1 MPKFEFNPRT
11 GQMEIKK
18 PTGIE
23 FFKVGGGLKV
33 TDHDLPASFI
43 ILRDTDEIGYANG
56 RAAMSV
62 KIFDIRKSRMIADRV
77 KRIMPNSKYT
87 NYTYFCKGVKT
98 LESLMSEEDT
108 NLLEALL
115 EEYGE
120 TAINESV
127 SNITDSILNE
137 GYGPSV
143 LQPKWSDNKTRG
155 AVDVGPNKKRLRGL
169 GGFVKTLP
177 SMAISFVIC
186 PPLACIQL
194 LGAVRHRMEKK
205 WLGKLFNTKTWLDFI
220 ATPSEKQEE
229 LKQKMKDAFAEK
241 TQYYYTT
248 LANGEILKVPA
259 INTLEAKDMILAIT
273 RKELIPRYK
282 ELDSDKSHILKE
294 VTNNGQVSREPGI
307 SAGQGNRIAD
317 TITYSDR
324 DCKMWAVKFSDGQ
337 CCYMFGPAGQ
347 RDEIKEK
354 AQESKKGVIE
364 YYKKVKLKG
373 KAGDDNKESKTLK
386 HKGLGTETKDGTEF
400 LDEMF
405 VYPTVDDMYE
415 IKNTGMY
422 EMITEDN
429 EKDFSTPTTG
439 KPGEWQ
445 PLDYPIFTIP
455 IGKSTNQLVTQPD
468 KYAAIFKI
476 VASTP
481 KEAGE
486 IVKRILEDNDF
497 KTIINLERN
506 TIAITD
512 EQILNTFNQATNEE
526 TPFRKVTTSIV
537 VCGSEFTFTC
547 LDNGVYNTDNNGNK
561 SMKLLSSYDVA
572 TKNSQDYIY
581 TSAIIGSDLI
591 SNKIKKA
598 FEAAYS
604 SEDVDKNIKRIFME
618 RLARTSSKV
627 NLEKIGEY
635 RYNPT
640 GGLSFHDNTRYN
652 VVVTDWDALA
662 NAVSHDVDVPDCS
675 KERPNG
681 ERLDSGI
688 TITISDAA

>member
-1 MPKFEFNPRT
+1 MPKFKLNPIT

-23 FFKVGGGLKV
+23 FFILVGGLKV
-33 TDHDLPASFI
+33 IDHDLPASFI

-56 RAAMSV
+56 RAALSV
-62 KIFDIRKSRMIADRV
+62 KIFDIRKSHMIADRV
-77 KRIMPNSKYT
+77 KRVMPNSKYT
-87 NYTYFCKGVKT
+87 NYTYFCKGIKT

-108 NLLEALL
+108 KLLEGLL
-115 EEYGE
+115 EQYGE

-127 SNITDSILNE
+127 SNIANNILNE
-137 GYGPSV
+137 GYSV
-143 LQPKWSDNKTRG
+143 SVTDPKWSDNQTRG

-177 SMAISFVIC
+177 SMAISFFIC

-205 WLGKLFNTKTWLDFI
+205 WLGKLFNSKTWLDFI
-220 ATPSEKQEE
+220 ATPSEKQDE
-229 LKQKMKDAFAEK
+229 LKQKMKDAFAKK
-241 TQYYYTT
+241 TQFYYTT

-259 INTLEAKDMILAIT
+259 VNTLEAKDMVLAIT
-273 RKELIPRYK
+273 RKELIPRYQ
-282 ELDSDKSHILKE
+282 ELDSDKSKILKE
-294 VTNNGQVSREPGI
+294 VTINGKKTVKPGI
-307 SAGQGNRIAD
+307 SAGQGSRIAD
-317 TITYSDR
+317 TISYSDR

-337 CCYMFGPAGQ
+337 CCYMFGPEGQ

-354 AQESKKGVIE
+354 AQESKKAVID
-364 YYKKVKLKG
+364 YYKKIKLKG
-373 KAGDDNKESKTLK
+373 KKDDDNEDSKTLK
-386 HKGLGTETKDGTEF
+386 HKGIGTDTNDGTEF

-439 KPGEWQ
+439 QPGAWQ

-455 IGKSTNQLVTQPD
+455 IGQGAGQSSN
-468 KYAAIFKI
+468 KYAATFKV
-476 VASTP
+476 VASTS

-486 IVKRILEDNDF
+486 IVKRILEDNDI
-497 KTIINLERN
+497 KKIIDLERK

-512 EQILNTFNQATNEE
+512 EQILNEFTQATKEE
-526 TPFRKVTTSIV
+526 TPFRKVTISLT

-547 LDNGVYNTDNNGNK
+547 IDNGVYKADNVNN

-572 TKNSQDYIY
+572 TKNNNNYIY
-581 TSAIIGSDLI
+581 TSAIDGSDLI
-591 SNKIKKA
+591 RNKIKKA

-604 SEDVDKNIKRIFME
+604 SEDVDKNIKRVFME

-627 NLEKIGEY
+627 NLEKLRDYE
-635 RYNPT
+635 YNPT
-640 GGLSFHDNTRYN
+640 TGNKSFPDKTRYE

-662 NAVSHDVDVPDCS
+662 NAVSHDVDVQDCS

-681 ERLDSGI
+681 ESLDSGI
-688 TITISDAA
+688 TIRIAAAA

>member
-23 FFKVGGGLKV
+23 FHKVGGGLKV

-43 ILRDTDEIGYANG
+43 ILRDTDEIGYATG
-56 RAAMSV
+56 RAATSV

-108 NLLEALL
+108 NLLESLL
-115 EEYGE
+115 EQYGE

-127 SNITDSILNE
+127 SNIVDNMLNE

-143 LQPKWSDNKTRG
+143 ADPKWSDNQTRG
-155 AVDVGPNKKRLRGL
+155 ATDVGHKKRLRGL

-177 SMAISFVIC
+177 SMAISFLIC

-205 WLGKLFNTKTWLDFI
+205 WLRKLFNSKTWLDFI
-220 ATPSEKQEE
+220 ANPSEKQDE

-259 INTLEAKDMILAIT
+259 VNTLEAKDMVLAIT
-273 RKELIPRYK
+273 RKEIIPRYK

-294 VTNNGQVSREPGI
+294 VSENGKVSHEPGI
-307 SAGQGNRIAD
+307 SAGQGSYIAD

-324 DCKMWAVKFSDGQ
+324 ECKMWAVKFSDGQ
-337 CCYMFGPAGQ
+337 CCYMFGPEGQ
-347 RDEIKEK
+347 RDELKKK

-373 KAGDDNKESKTLK
+373 KKGDDNKDSKTLK
-386 HKGLGTETKDGTEF
+386 HKGIGTDTKDGTED

-422 EMITEDN
+422 KMITEEN

-439 KPGEWQ
+439 QPSPWQ
-445 PLDYPIFTIP
+445 ALDYPIYNIP
-455 IGKSTNQLVTQPD
+455 IGNDQNNQD
-468 KYAAIFKI
+468 HYAATLKL
-476 VASTP
+476 VASSTD
-481 KEAGE
+481 EAGK
-486 IVKRILEDNDF
+486 IAKRILEDENMQDII
-497 KTIINLERN
+497 TAEINTINLNDNE
-506 TIAITD
+506 
-512 EQILNTFNQATNEE
+512 ILQRCFPNGNDSST
-526 TPFRKVTTSIV
+526 TPFQKMTFTIKI
-537 VCGSEFTFTC
+537 CGSEFTITC
-547 LDNGVYNTDNNGNK
+547 LDDGVYKPGSQKPEFTGRFSANTIKFNK
-561 SMKLLSSYDVA
+561 
-572 TKNSQDYIY
+572 DYIY
-581 TSAIIGSDLI
+581 RSSLTQYVASKIAKAIES
-591 SNKIKKA
+591 
-598 FEAAYS
+598 AYS
-604 SEDVDKNIKRIFME
+604 SDDINKDVKSMYTN
-618 RLARTSSKV
+618 RLAKAQSSMNELDRTGTRDSSV
-627 NLEKIGEY
+627 FSI
-635 RYNPT
+635 
-640 GGLSFHDNTRYN
+640 NTERDI
-652 VVVTDWDALA
+652 VIEADW
-662 NAVSHDVDVPDCS
+662 NAVAAASRTETDVPSCT
-675 KERPNG
+675 KERPGG
-681 ERLDSGI
+681 EILAQDL
-688 TITISDAA
+688 TIKIAA

>member
-155 AVDVGPNKKRLRGL
+155 AVDVGPNKKRLKGL

-337 CCYMFGPAGQ
+337 CCYMFGPEGQ

-354 AQESKKGVIE
+354 AQESKKGVID
-364 YYKKVKLKG
+364 YYKKIKLKG
-373 KAGDDNKESKTLK
+373 KDGDDNEDSKTLK
-386 HKGLGTETKDGTEF
+386 HKGIGTDTKDGTEF
-400 LDEMF
+400 IDEMF

-439 KPGEWQ
+439 QPGAWQ

-455 IGKSTNQLVTQPD
+455 IGQSSNQPN
-468 KYAAIFKI
+468 KYAATFKI
-476 VASTP
+476 VASTS

-497 KTIINLERN
+497 KNIIQLEQK

-512 EQILNTFNQATNEE
+512 EQILNEFPQARKEE
-526 TPFRKVTTSIV
+526 TPFRKSTTSIV

-547 LDNGVYNTDNNGNK
+547 LDNGVYKVDNNGNN

-572 TKNSQDYIY
+572 TKNNNNYIY
-581 TSAIIGSDLI
+581 TSGIDGSDLI
-591 SNKIKKA
+591 LNKIKKA

-604 SEDVDKNIKRIFME
+604 SEDVDKNIKKIFME
-618 RLARTSSKV
+618 RLVKTSTKV
-627 NLEKIGEY
+627 KVEKVREY
-635 RYNPT
+635 TYAPAP
-640 GGLSFHDNTRYN
+640 GQPSFHDNTRYEA
-652 VVVTDWDALA
+652 VVADWNAIA

-675 KERPNG
+675 KERPSG
-681 ERLDSGI
+681 EKLDSGI
-688 TITISDAA
+688 TITIAAAA

>member
-56 RAAMSV
+56 KAAMSV

-120 TAINESV
+120 TAINESI

-229 LKQKMKDAFAEK
+229 FKQKMKDAFAEK

-259 INTLEAKDMILAIT
+259 VNTLEAKDMVLAIT
-273 RKELIPRYK
+273 RKELIPRYQ
-282 ELDSDKSHILKE
+282 ELDSDKSKILKE
-294 VTNNGQVSREPGI
+294 VSNNGQISHEPGI
-307 SAGQGNRIAD
+307 SSGQGSYIAD

-337 CCYMFGPAGQ
+337 CCYMFGPEGQ

-354 AQESKKGVIE
+354 AQESKKGVID
-364 YYKKVKLKG
+364 YYKKIKLKG
-373 KAGDDNKESKTLK
+373 KEGDDNEDSKTLK
-386 HKGLGTETKDGTEF
+386 HKGVGTDTKDGTEF

-422 EMITEDN
+422 KMITEEN

-439 KPGEWQ
+439 QPGPWQ
-445 PLDYPIFTIP
+445 PLDYPIYTIP
-455 IGKSTNQLVTQPD
+455 IGINQQYPD
-468 KYAAIFKI
+468 YPAAKLKL
-476 VASTP
+476 VASSAD
-481 KEAGE
+481 EAGK
-486 IVKRILEDNDF
+486 IAKRILEDENMQDIIRLEIQ
-497 KTIINLERN
+497 TINLDDDG
-506 TIAITD
+506 IW
-512 EQILNTFNQATNEE
+512 QYCLNGKDINA
-526 TPFRKVTTSIV
+526 TPFQKMTFSIK
-537 VCGSEFTFTC
+537 VCGSEFNITC
-547 LDNGVYNTDNNGNK
+547 LDDGVYRTNGPRGPEFTGHF
-561 SMKLLSSYDVA
+561 DA
-572 TKNSQDYIY
+572 DTKNKNNYIY
-581 TSAIIGSDLI
+581 RSSLSNYVTSKLAKAI
-591 SNKIKKA
+591 
-598 FEAAYS
+598 ERAYS
-604 SEDVDKNIKRIFME
+604 SDDINKDVKSVYAN
-618 RLARTSSKV
+618 RLAKVQSSMTDHAKTGTRPPKNPNIRERDTVIEADWNTVATASRTETEV
-627 NLEKIGEY
+627 
-635 RYNPT
+635 T
-640 GGLSFHDNTRYN
+640 GCTR
-652 VVVTDWDALA
+652 
-662 NAVSHDVDVPDCS
+662 
-675 KERPNG
+675 ERPGG
-681 ERLDSGI
+681 EIIAQDLAI
-688 TITISDAA
+688 KIAA

>member
-23 FFKVGGGLKV
+23 FYKVGGGLKV

-56 RAAMSV
+56 RAATSV
-62 KIFDIRKSRMIADRV
+62 KIFDIKKSRMIADRV

-108 NLLEALL
+108 NLLESLL
-115 EEYGE
+115 EQYGE

-127 SNITDSILNE
+127 TNIVDNMLNE

-143 LQPKWSDNKTRG
+143 ADPKWSDNQTRG
-155 AVDVGPNKKRLRGL
+155 ATDVGPKKRLRGL

-177 SMAISFVIC
+177 SVAISFLIC

-205 WLGKLFNTKTWLDFI
+205 WLRKLFNSKTWLDFI
-220 ATPSEKQEE
+220 ANPSEKQDE

-259 INTLEAKDMILAIT
+259 VNTLEAKDMVLAIT

-294 VTNNGQVSREPGI
+294 VSNNGQVSREPGI
-307 SAGQGNRIAD
+307 SAGQGSYIAD

-324 DCKMWAVKFSDGQ
+324 ECKMWAVKFSDGQ
-337 CCYMFGPAGQ
+337 CCYMFGPEGQ
-347 RDEIKEK
+347 RDEIKKK
-354 AQESKKGVIE
+354 AQESKKGIID

-373 KAGDDNKESKTLK
+373 KKDDDNKDSKTLK
-386 HKGLGTETKDGTEF
+386 HKGIGTDTNDGTEV

-422 EMITEDN
+422 KMITEEN

-439 KPGEWQ
+439 QPSPWQ
-445 PLDYPIFTIP
+445 PLDYPIYTIP
-455 IGKSTNQLVTQPD
+455 IGNVQNNQD
-468 KYAAIFKI
+468 HYAAKLKL
-476 VASTP
+476 VASNAD
-481 KEAGE
+481 EAGK
-486 IVKRILEDNDF
+486 IAKRILEDDNMQD
-497 KTIINLERN
+497 IITAEIR
-506 TIAITD
+506 
-512 EQILNTFNQATNEE
+512 
-526 TPFRKVTTSIV
+526 
-537 VCGSEFTFTC
+537 
-547 LDNGVYNTDNNGNK
+547 
-561 SMKLLSSYDVA
+561 
-572 TKNSQDYIY
+572 
-581 TSAIIGSDLI
+581 
-591 SNKIKKA
+591 
-598 FEAAYS
+598 
-604 SEDVDKNIKRIFME
+604 
-618 RLARTSSKV
+618 
-627 NLEKIGEY
+627 
-635 RYNPT
+635 
-640 GGLSFHDNTRYN
+640 H
-652 VVVTDWDALA
+652 
-662 NAVSHDVDVPDCS
+662 
-675 KERPNG
+675 
-681 ERLDSGI
+681 
-688 TITISDAA
+688 

>member
-23 FFKVGGGLKV
+23 FFRVGGGLKV

-108 NLLEALL
+108 NLLEGLL
-115 EEYGE
+115 EQYGE

-127 SNITDSILNE
+127 SNIADNILNE

-205 WLGKLFNTKTWLDFI
+205 WLGRLFNSKTWLDFI

-259 INTLEAKDMILAIT
+259 VNTLEAKDMVLAIT
-273 RKELIPRYK
+273 RKELIPRYQ
-282 ELDSDKSHILKE
+282 ELDSDKSKILKE
-294 VTNNGQVSREPGI
+294 VTNNGQKTTAPGI

-337 CCYMFGPAGQ
+337 CCYMFGPEGQ

-354 AQESKKGVIE
+354 AQESKKAVID
-364 YYKKVKLKG
+364 YYKKIKLKG
-373 KAGDDNKESKTLK
+373 KDGDDNEDSKTLK
-386 HKGLGTETKDGTEF
+386 HKGLGTDTKDGTEF

-429 EKDFSTPTTG
+429 EKDFSTPSTG
-439 KPGEWQ
+439 QPGPWQ

-455 IGKSTNQLVTQPD
+455 VGQSANQPN

-486 IVKRILEDNDF
+486 IVKRILEDNDI
-497 KTIINLERN
+497 KNIIQLEQK

-512 EQILNTFNQATNEE
+512 EQILNEFAQARKEE
-526 TPFRKVTTSIV
+526 TPFRKSTTSIV

-547 LDNGVYNTDNNGNK
+547 IDNGVYKVDNNGNN

-572 TKNSQDYIY
+572 TKNNNNYIY
-581 TSAIIGSDLI
+581 TSAIDGSDLI
-591 SNKIKKA
+591 LNKIKKA

-604 SEDVDKNIKRIFME
+604 SEDVDKNVKKIFME
-618 RLARTSSKV
+618 RLVKTSTKV
-627 NLEKIGEY
+627 KVEKIREY
-635 RYNPT
+635 TYTPAA
-640 GGLSFHDNTRYN
+640 GQVSFHDNTRHE
-652 VVVTDWDALA
+652 VVAADWNALA
-662 NAVSHDVDVPDCS
+662 NAVSHDVDVTDCS
-675 KERPNG
+675 KERPSG
-681 ERLDSGI
+681 EKLDSGI
-688 TITISDAA
+688 TITIAAAA

>member
-23 FFKVGGGLKV
+23 FHKVGGGLKV
-33 TDHDLPASFI
+33 TDHDLAASFI
-43 ILRDTDEIGYANG
+43 ILRDTDEIGYATG
-56 RAAMSV
+56 RAATSV

-108 NLLEALL
+108 NLLESLL
-115 EEYGE
+115 EQYGE

-127 SNITDSILNE
+127 SNIVDNMLNE

-143 LQPKWSDNKTRG
+143 ADPKWSDNQTRG
-155 AVDVGPNKKRLRGL
+155 ATDVGPKKRLRGL

-177 SMAISFVIC
+177 SIAISFLIC

-205 WLGKLFNTKTWLDFI
+205 WLRKLFNSKTWLDFI
-220 ATPSEKQEE
+220 ANPSEKQEE

-259 INTLEAKDMILAIT
+259 VNTLEAKDMVLAIT

-294 VTNNGQVSREPGI
+294 VSNNGQVSHEPGI
-307 SAGQGNRIAD
+307 SAGQGSYIAD

-324 DCKMWAVKFSDGQ
+324 ECKMWAVKFSDGQ
-337 CCYMFGPAGQ
+337 CCYMFGPEGQ
-347 RDEIKEK
+347 RDEIKKK
-354 AQESKKGVIE
+354 AQESKKGIID

-373 KAGDDNKESKTLK
+373 KKNDDNEDSKTLK
-386 HKGLGTETKDGTEF
+386 HKGIGTDTKDGTEV

-422 EMITEDN
+422 KMITEEN

-439 KPGEWQ
+439 QPSPWQ
-445 PLDYPIFTIP
+445 PLDYPIYTIP
-455 IGKSTNQLVTQPD
+455 IGNDQNNQGH
-468 KYAAIFKI
+468 YAATLKL
-476 VASTP
+476 VASSTD
-481 KEAGE
+481 EAGK
-486 IVKRILEDNDF
+486 IAKRILEDENMQDII
-497 KTIINLERN
+497 TAEINTINLNDNE
-506 TIAITD
+506 
-512 EQILNTFNQATNEE
+512 ILQGFLSGNDSST
-526 TPFRKVTTSIV
+526 TPFQKMTFTIK
-537 VCGSEFTFTC
+537 VCGSEFTITC
-547 LDNGVYNTDNNGNK
+547 LDDGVYKPGSQKPEFTGRFSANTIKPNK
-561 SMKLLSSYDVA
+561 
-572 TKNSQDYIY
+572 DYIY
-581 TSAIIGSDLI
+581 RSSFSNYVASKLTKAIES
-591 SNKIKKA
+591 
-598 FEAAYS
+598 AYS
-604 SEDVDKNIKRIFME
+604 SDDINKDVKSMYTN
-618 RLARTSSKV
+618 RLAKAQGSMVELDK
-627 NLEKIGEY
+627 
-635 RYNPT
+635 T
-640 GGLSFHDNTRYN
+640 GTRNSN
-652 VVVTDWDALA
+652 VFSINKDRDIVVEADW
-662 NAVSHDVDVPDCS
+662 NAVATASRTETDVPSCT
-675 KERPNG
+675 KERPGG
-681 ERLDSGI
+681 EVLAQNI
-688 TITISDAA
+688 TIKIAA

>member
-23 FFKVGGGLKV
+23 FYKVGGGLKV

-43 ILRDTDEIGYANG
+43 ILRDTDEIGYATG
-56 RAAMSV
+56 RAATSV

-108 NLLEALL
+108 NLLESLL
-115 EEYGE
+115 EQYGE

-127 SNITDSILNE
+127 SNIVDNMLNE

-143 LQPKWSDNKTRG
+143 ADPKWSDNQTRG
-155 AVDVGPNKKRLRGL
+155 ATDVGPKKRLRGL

-177 SMAISFVIC
+177 SIAISFLIC

-205 WLGKLFNTKTWLDFI
+205 WLRKLFNSKTWLDFI
-220 ATPSEKQEE
+220 ANPSEKQEE

-259 INTLEAKDMILAIT
+259 VNTLEAKDMVLAIT

-294 VTNNGQVSREPGI
+294 VSENGKVEDKPGI
-307 SAGQGNRIAD
+307 SAGQGSYIAD
-317 TITYSDR
+317 TIKYSDR
-324 DCKMWAVKFSDGQ
+324 ECKMWAVKFSDGQ
-337 CCYMFGPAGQ
+337 CCYMFGPEGQ
-347 RDEIKEK
+347 RDEIKKK
-354 AQESKKGVIE
+354 AQESKKGIID

-373 KAGDDNKESKTLK
+373 KKNDDNEDSKTLK
-386 HKGLGTETKDGTEF
+386 HKGIGTDTKDGTEV

-422 EMITEDN
+422 KMITEEN

-439 KPGEWQ
+439 QPSPWQ
-445 PLDYPIFTIP
+445 PLDYPIYTIP
-455 IGKSTNQLVTQPD
+455 IGNVQNNQD
-468 KYAAIFKI
+468 HYAAKLKL
-476 VASTP
+476 VASNAD
-481 KEAGE
+481 EAGK
-486 IVKRILEDNDF
+486 IAKRILEDENMQDII
-497 KTIINLERN
+497 TAEINTINLNDNE
-506 TIAITD
+506 
-512 EQILNTFNQATNEE
+512 ILQRCFPNGNDSST
-526 TPFRKVTTSIV
+526 TPFQKMTFTIKI
-537 VCGSEFTFTC
+537 CGSEFTITC
-547 LDNGVYNTDNNGNK
+547 LDDGVYKTGSQKPEFTGRFSANTIKSNK
-561 SMKLLSSYDVA
+561 
-572 TKNSQDYIY
+572 DYIY
-581 TSAIIGSDLI
+581 RSSLTQYVAS
-591 SNKIKKA
+591 KIAKSI
-598 FEAAYS
+598 ESAYS
-604 SEDVDKNIKRIFME
+604 SDDINKDVKSMYTN
-618 RLARTSSKV
+618 RLAKAQSSMNELDRTGTRPSSV
-627 NLEKIGEY
+627 FSI
-635 RYNPT
+635 
-640 GGLSFHDNTRYN
+640 NTERDI
-652 VVVTDWDALA
+652 VIEADW
-662 NAVSHDVDVPDCS
+662 NAVDTASKTETKIKSCT
-675 KERPNG
+675 KERPGG
-681 ERLDSGI
+681 EVLAQNI
-688 TITISDAA
+688 TIKIAA

>member
-23 FFKVGGGLKV
+23 FFRVGGGLKV

-77 KRIMPNSKYT
+77 RRIMPNSKYT

-98 LESLMSEEDT
+98 LESLMSEEDV
-108 NLLEALL
+108 NLLEGLL
-115 EEYGE
+115 EQYGE

-127 SNITDSILNE
+127 SNITDNILNE

-143 LQPKWSDNKTRG
+143 LHPKWSDSQTRG

-177 SMAISFVIC
+177 SMVISFVIC
-186 PPLACIQL
+186 PPLACMQL

-205 WLGKLFNTKTWLDFI
+205 WLGRLFNSKTWLDFI

-241 TQYYYTT
+241 TQFYYTT

-273 RKELIPRYK
+273 RKELIPRYQ
-282 ELDSDKSHILKE
+282 ELDSDKSRILKE
-294 VTNNGQVSREPGI
+294 VTNNGQKTTAPGI

-337 CCYMFGPAGQ
+337 CCYMFGPEGQ

-354 AQESKKGVIE
+354 AQESKKAVID
-364 YYKKVKLKG
+364 YYKKIKLKG
-373 KAGDDNKESKTLK
+373 KDGDDNEDSKTLK
-386 HKGLGTETKDGTEF
+386 HKGLGTDTKDGTEF

-439 KPGEWQ
+439 QPGAWQ

-455 IGKSTNQLVTQPD
+455 VGQSANQPN
-468 KYAAIFKI
+468 KYAATFKI

-486 IVKRILEDNDF
+486 IVKRILEDNDI
-497 KTIINLERN
+497 KNIIQLEQK

-512 EQILNTFNQATNEE
+512 EQILNEFPQARKEE
-526 TPFRKVTTSIV
+526 TPFRKATVSIV

-547 LDNGVYNTDNNGNK
+547 LDNGVYKVDNNGNN

-572 TKNSQDYIY
+572 TKNNNNYIY
-581 TSAIIGSDLI
+581 TSAIAGSDLI
-591 SNKIKKA
+591 LNKIKKA

-604 SEDVDKNIKRIFME
+604 SEDVDKNVKKIFME
-618 RLARTSSKV
+618 RLVKTSTKV
-627 NLEKIGEY
+627 NVEKLGDY
-635 RYNPT
+635 TYTPAAGQPT
-640 GGLSFHDNTRYN
+640 FHDNIRHD
-652 VVVTDWDALA
+652 VVVADWNALA
-662 NAVSHDVDVPDCS
+662 SAVSHDVDVPDCS
-675 KERPNG
+675 KERPSG

-688 TITISDAA
+688 TITIAAAA

>member
-23 FFKVGGGLKV
+23 FFRVGGGLKV

-56 RAAMSV
+56 RAAISV

-108 NLLEALL
+108 TLLEGLL
-115 EEYGE
+115 EQYGKA
-120 TAINESV
+120 AINESV

-155 AVDVGPNKKRLRGL
+155 AVDVGPNKKRLKGL

-229 LKQKMKDAFAEK
+229 LKQKMKDAFAKK
-241 TQYYYTT
+241 TQFYYTT

-259 INTLEAKDMILAIT
+259 VNTLEAKDMVLAIT

-294 VTNNGQVSREPGI
+294 VSNNGQVSREPGI

-337 CCYMFGPAGQ
+337 CCYMFGPEGQ

-354 AQESKKGVIE
+354 AQESKKGVID
-364 YYKKVKLKG
+364 YYKKIKLKG
-373 KAGDDNKESKTLK
+373 KDGDDNEDSKTLK
-386 HKGLGTETKDGTEF
+386 HKGIGTDTKDGTEF

-439 KPGEWQ
+439 QPGAWQ

-455 IGKSTNQLVTQPD
+455 IGQSSNQPN
-468 KYAAIFKI
+468 KYAATFKI
-476 VASTP
+476 VASTS

-497 KTIINLERN
+497 KNIIQLEQK

-512 EQILNTFNQATNEE
+512 EQILNEFPQARKEE
-526 TPFRKVTTSIV
+526 TPFRKSTTSIV

-547 LDNGVYNTDNNGNK
+547 LDNGVYKVDNNGNN

-572 TKNSQDYIY
+572 TKNNNNYIY
-581 TSAIIGSDLI
+581 TSGIDGSDLI
-591 SNKIKKA
+591 LNKIKKA

-604 SEDVDKNIKRIFME
+604 SEDVDKNIKKIFME
-618 RLARTSSKV
+618 RLVKTSTKV
-627 NLEKIGEY
+627 KVEKVREY
-635 RYNPT
+635 TYAPAP
-640 GGLSFHDNTRYN
+640 GQPSFHDNTRYEA
-652 VVVTDWDALA
+652 VVADWNAIA
-662 NAVSHDVDVPDCS
+662 NAVSHDVDIPDCS
-675 KERPNG
+675 KERPSG
-681 ERLDSGI
+681 EKLDSGI
-688 TITISDAA
+688 TITIAAAA

>member
-23 FFKVGGGLKV
+23 FYKVGGGLKV

-56 RAAMSV
+56 RAATSV

-115 EEYGE
+115 EQYGE

-127 SNITDSILNE
+127 SNIVDNMLNE

-143 LQPKWSDNKTRG
+143 ADPKWSDNQTRG
-155 AVDVGPNKKRLRGL
+155 ATDVGPKKRLRGL

-177 SMAISFVIC
+177 SIAISFLIC

-205 WLGKLFNTKTWLDFI
+205 WLRKLFNSKTWLDFI
-220 ATPSEKQEE
+220 ANPSEKQEE

-259 INTLEAKDMILAIT
+259 VNTLEAKDMVLAIT

-294 VTNNGQVSREPGI
+294 VSNNGQVSHEPGI
-307 SAGQGNRIAD
+307 SAGQGSYIAD

-324 DCKMWAVKFSDGQ
+324 ECKMWAVKFSDGQ
-337 CCYMFGPAGQ
+337 CCYMFGPEGQ
-347 RDEIKEK
+347 RDEIKKK
-354 AQESKKGVIE
+354 AQESKKGIID

-373 KAGDDNKESKTLK
+373 KKNDDNEDSKTLK
-386 HKGLGTETKDGTEF
+386 HKGIGTDTKDGTEV

-422 EMITEDN
+422 KMITEEN

-439 KPGEWQ
+439 QPSPWQ
-445 PLDYPIFTIP
+445 PLDYPIYTIP
-455 IGKSTNQLVTQPD
+455 IGDIQNTQGH
-468 KYAAIFKI
+468 YAATLKL
-476 VASTP
+476 VASNAD
-481 KEAGE
+481 EAGK
-486 IVKRILEDNDF
+486 IAKRILEDDNMQDIIREERLTLNLNDDE
-497 KTIINLERN
+497 IVSLVGVDNLS
-506 TIAITD
+506 T
-512 EQILNTFNQATNEE
+512 
-526 TPFRKVTTSIV
+526 TPFQKMTFTIKVCS
-537 VCGSEFTFTC
+537 SEFTITC
-547 LDNGVYNTDNNGNK
+547 LDDGVYKPGSQKPEFTGRFSAN
-561 SMKLLSSYDVA
+561 
-572 TKNSQDYIY
+572 TKNNNYLYRSSFLNYV
-581 TSAIIGSDLI
+581 TSKITKAIES
-591 SNKIKKA
+591 
-598 FEAAYS
+598 AYS
-604 SEDVDKNIKRIFME
+604 SDDINKDVKSMYKNRLAKAQSSVNEVDKISTEDVTVNDTNGNRITVKRD
-618 RLARTSSKV
+618 R
-627 NLEKIGEY
+627 
-635 RYNPT
+635 
-640 GGLSFHDNTRYN
+640 
-652 VVVTDWDALA
+652 VVEANW
-662 NAVSHDVDVPDCS
+662 NAVATASRTETDVPSCT
-675 KERPNG
+675 KERPGG
-681 ERLDSGI
+681 EILAQNI
-688 TITISDAA
+688 TIKIAA

>member
-127 SNITDSILNE
+127 SNITDNILNE

-143 LQPKWSDNKTRG
+143 RDPKWSDNKTRG

-337 CCYMFGPAGQ
+337 CCYMFGPEGQ

-354 AQESKKGVIE
+354 AQESKKGVID
-364 YYKKVKLKG
+364 YYKKIKLKG
-373 KAGDDNKESKTLK
+373 KDGDDNEDSKTLK
-386 HKGLGTETKDGTEF
+386 HKGIGTDTKDGTEF

-439 KPGEWQ
+439 HPGAWQ

-455 IGKSTNQLVTQPD
+455 IGQSSNQPN
-468 KYAAIFKI
+468 KYAATFKI
-476 VASTP
+476 VASTS

-497 KTIINLERN
+497 KNIIQLEQK

-512 EQILNTFNQATNEE
+512 EQILNEFPQARKEE
-526 TPFRKVTTSIV
+526 TPFRKSTTSIV

-547 LDNGVYNTDNNGNK
+547 LDNGVYKVDNNGNN

-572 TKNSQDYIY
+572 TKNNNNYIY
-581 TSAIIGSDLI
+581 TSGIDGSDLI
-591 SNKIKKA
+591 LNKIKKA

-604 SEDVDKNIKRIFME
+604 SEDVDKNIKKIFME
-618 RLARTSSKV
+618 RLVKTSTKV
-627 NLEKIGEY
+627 KVEKVREY
-635 RYNPT
+635 TYAPAP
-640 GGLSFHDNTRYN
+640 GQPSFHDNTRYEA
-652 VVVTDWDALA
+652 VVADWNAIA

-675 KERPNG
+675 KERPSG
-681 ERLDSGI
+681 EKLDSGI
-688 TITISDAA
+688 TITIAAAA

>member
-23 FFKVGGGLKV
+23 FYKVGGGLKV

-56 RAAMSV
+56 RAATSV

-108 NLLEALL
+108 NLLESLL
-115 EEYGE
+115 EQYGE

-127 SNITDSILNE
+127 SNIVDNMLNE

-143 LQPKWSDNKTRG
+143 ADPKWSDNQTRG
-155 AVDVGPNKKRLRGL
+155 ATDVGHKKRLRGL

-177 SMAISFVIC
+177 SMAISFLIC

-205 WLGKLFNTKTWLDFI
+205 WLKKLFNSKTWLDFI
-220 ATPSEKQEE
+220 ANPSEKQEE

-259 INTLEAKDMILAIT
+259 VNTLEAKDMVLAIT
-273 RKELIPRYK
+273 RKELIPRYTD
-282 ELDSDKSHILKE
+282 LDSNKSHILKE
-294 VTNNGQVSREPGI
+294 VSDENGNVTDEPGI
-307 SAGQGNRIAD
+307 STGQGSYIAD
-317 TITYSDR
+317 TIKYSDR
-324 DCKMWAVKFSDGQ
+324 KCKMWAVKFSDGQ
-337 CCYMFGPAGQ
+337 CCYMFGPEGQ
-347 RDEIKEK
+347 RDELKKK

-373 KAGDDNKESKTLK
+373 KTDDDNKDSKTLK
-386 HKGLGTETKDGTEF
+386 HKGIGTDTKDGTEV

-422 EMITEDN
+422 KMITEEN

-439 KPGEWQ
+439 QPSPWQ
-445 PLDYPIFTIP
+445 PLDYPIYTIH
-455 IGKSTNQLVTQPD
+455 IGNDQNNQGH
-468 KYAAIFKI
+468 YAATLKL
-476 VASTP
+476 VASNAD
-481 KEAGE
+481 EAGK
-486 IVKRILEDNDF
+486 IAKRILEDDNMQDIIREEIN
-497 KTIINLERN
+497 TINLNDNE
-506 TIAITD
+506 
-512 EQILNTFNQATNEE
+512 ILQNVLGGIDSST
-526 TPFRKVTTSIV
+526 TPFQKMTFTIK
-537 VCGSEFTFTC
+537 VCGSEFTITC
-547 LDNGVYNTDNNGNK
+547 LDDGVYKPGSQKPEFTGRFSAN
-561 SMKLLSSYDVA
+561 
-572 TKNSQDYIY
+572 TKNSNTYIFRSSLSSHVLSKI
-581 TSAIIGSDLI
+581 TKAIES
-591 SNKIKKA
+591 
-598 FEAAYS
+598 AYS
-604 SEDVDKNIKRIFME
+604 SDDINKDVKSMYANRLAKVQGSMNEVDKTGTHPSNVFNI
-618 RLARTSSKV
+618 
-627 NLEKIGEY
+627 
-635 RYNPT
+635 
-640 GGLSFHDNTRYN
+640 NTVRDD
-652 VVVTDWDALA
+652 VIIADWDA
-662 NAVSHDVDVPDCS
+662 VDTASKTETKVKSCT
-675 KERPNG
+675 KERPGG
-681 ERLDSGI
+681 EVLAHNL
-688 TITISDAA
+688 TIKIAV

>member
-127 SNITDSILNE
+127 SNITDNILNE

-143 LQPKWSDNKTRG
+143 RDPKWSDNKTRG

-259 INTLEAKDMILAIT
+259 VNTLEAKDMILAIT

-337 CCYMFGPAGQ
+337 CCYMFGPEGQ

-354 AQESKKGVIE
+354 AQESKKGVID
-364 YYKKVKLKG
+364 YYKKIKLKG
-373 KAGDDNKESKTLK
+373 KDGDDNEDSKTLK
-386 HKGLGTETKDGTEF
+386 HKGIGTDTKDGTEF
-400 LDEMF
+400 IDEMF

-439 KPGEWQ
+439 QPGAWQ

-455 IGKSTNQLVTQPD
+455 IGQSSNQPN
-468 KYAAIFKI
+468 KYAATFKI
-476 VASTP
+476 VASTS

-497 KTIINLERN
+497 KNIIQLEQK

-512 EQILNTFNQATNEE
+512 EQILNEFPQARKEE
-526 TPFRKVTTSIV
+526 TPFRKSTTSIV

-547 LDNGVYNTDNNGNK
+547 LDNGVYKVDNNGNN

-572 TKNSQDYIY
+572 TKNNNNYIY
-581 TSAIIGSDLI
+581 TSGIDGSDLI
-591 SNKIKKA
+591 LNKIKKA

-604 SEDVDKNIKRIFME
+604 SEDVDKNIKKIFME
-618 RLARTSSKV
+618 RLVKTSTKV
-627 NLEKIGEY
+627 KVEKVREY
-635 RYNPT
+635 TYAPAP
-640 GGLSFHDNTRYN
+640 GQPSFHDNTRYEA
-652 VVVTDWDALA
+652 VVADWNAIA

-675 KERPNG
+675 KERPSG
-681 ERLDSGI
+681 EKLDSGI
-688 TITISDAA
+688 TITIAAAA

>member
-18 PTGIE
+18 PTGVE
-23 FFKVGGGLKV
+23 FHKVGGGLKV

-56 RAAMSV
+56 RAATSV

-98 LESLMSEEDT
+98 LESLMSEEDV
-108 NLLEALL
+108 NLLESLL
-115 EEYGE
+115 EQYGE

-127 SNITDSILNE
+127 SNIVDNMLNE

-143 LQPKWSDNKTRG
+143 ADPKWSDNQTRG
-155 AVDVGPNKKRLRGL
+155 ATDVGPKKRLRGL

-177 SMAISFVIC
+177 SIAISFLIC

-205 WLGKLFNTKTWLDFI
+205 WLRKLFNSKTWLDFI
-220 ATPSEKQEE
+220 ANPSEKQEE

-259 INTLEAKDMILAIT
+259 VNTLEAKDMVLAIT

-294 VTNNGQVSREPGI
+294 VSNNGQVSHEPGI
-307 SAGQGNRIAD
+307 SAGQGSYIAD

-324 DCKMWAVKFSDGQ
+324 ECKMWAVKFSDGQ
-337 CCYMFGPAGQ
+337 CCYMFGPEGQ
-347 RDEIKEK
+347 RDEIKKK
-354 AQESKKGVIE
+354 AQESKKGIID

-373 KAGDDNKESKTLK
+373 KKDDDNEDSKTLK
-386 HKGLGTETKDGTEF
+386 HKGIGTDTKDGTEV

-422 EMITEDN
+422 KMITEEN

-439 KPGEWQ
+439 QPSPWQ
-445 PLDYPIFTIP
+445 PLDYPIYTIP
-455 IGKSTNQLVTQPD
+455 IGNDQNNQGH
-468 KYAAIFKI
+468 YAATLKL
-476 VASTP
+476 VASSTD
-481 KEAGE
+481 EAGK
-486 IVKRILEDNDF
+486 IAKRILEDENMQDII
-497 KTIINLERN
+497 TAEINTINLNDNE
-506 TIAITD
+506 
-512 EQILNTFNQATNEE
+512 ILQGFLSGNDSST
-526 TPFRKVTTSIV
+526 TPFQKMTFTIK
-537 VCGSEFTFTC
+537 VCGSEFTITC
-547 LDNGVYNTDNNGNK
+547 LDDGVYKPGSQKPEFTGRFSANTIKPNK
-561 SMKLLSSYDVA
+561 
-572 TKNSQDYIY
+572 DYIY
-581 TSAIIGSDLI
+581 RSSFSNYVASKLTKAIES
-591 SNKIKKA
+591 
-598 FEAAYS
+598 AYS
-604 SEDVDKNIKRIFME
+604 SDDINKDVKSMYTN
-618 RLARTSSKV
+618 RLAKAQGSMVELDK
-627 NLEKIGEY
+627 
-635 RYNPT
+635 T
-640 GGLSFHDNTRYN
+640 GTRNSN
-652 VVVTDWDALA
+652 VFSINKDRDIVVEADW
-662 NAVSHDVDVPDCS
+662 NAVATASRTETDVPSCT
-675 KERPNG
+675 KERPGG
-681 ERLDSGI
+681 EVLAQNI
-688 TITISDAA
+688 TIKIAA

>member
-23 FFKVGGGLKV
+23 FYKVGGGLKV

-56 RAAMSV
+56 RAATSV
-62 KIFDIRKSRMIADRV
+62 KIFDIRKSRMIAERV

-108 NLLEALL
+108 NLLESLL
-115 EEYGE
+115 EQYGE

-127 SNITDSILNE
+127 SNIVDNMLNE

-143 LQPKWSDNKTRG
+143 ADPKWSDNQTRG
-155 AVDVGPNKKRLRGL
+155 ATDVGPKKRLRGL

-177 SMAISFVIC
+177 SIAISFLIC

-205 WLGKLFNTKTWLDFI
+205 WLRRLFNSKTWLDFI
-220 ATPSEKQEE
+220 ANPSEKQEE

-259 INTLEAKDMILAIT
+259 VNTLEAKDMVLAIT

-294 VTNNGQVSREPGI
+294 VSENGKVEDKPGI
-307 SAGQGNRIAD
+307 SAGQGSYIAD
-317 TITYSDR
+317 TIKYSDR
-324 DCKMWAVKFSDGQ
+324 ECKMWAVKFSDGQ
-337 CCYMFGPAGQ
+337 CCYMFGPEGQ
-347 RDEIKEK
+347 RDEIKKK
-354 AQESKKGVIE
+354 AQESKKGIID

-373 KAGDDNKESKTLK
+373 KKNDDNEDSKTLK
-386 HKGLGTETKDGTEF
+386 HKGIGTDTKDGTEV

-422 EMITEDN
+422 KMITEEN

-439 KPGEWQ
+439 QPSPWQ
-445 PLDYPIFTIP
+445 PLDYPIYNIS
-455 IGKSTNQLVTQPD
+455 IGNDQNKQGH
-468 KYAAIFKI
+468 YAAKLKL
-476 VASTP
+476 VASNAD
-481 KEAGE
+481 EAGK
-486 IVKRILEDNDF
+486 IAKRILEDDNMQDII
-497 KTIINLERN
+497 TAEINTINLN
-506 TIAITD
+506 D
-512 EQILNTFNQATNEE
+512 NEIFSLAGGVNNLST
-526 TPFRKVTTSIV
+526 TPFQKMTFTIK
-537 VCGSEFTFTC
+537 VCGSEFTITC
-547 LDNGVYNTDNNGNK
+547 LDDGIYKPGSQKPEFTGRFSANTKTNNN
-561 SMKLLSSYDVA
+561 
-572 TKNSQDYIY
+572 TYIY
-581 TSAIIGSDLI
+581 RSSLTQYVTSKIAKAIES
-591 SNKIKKA
+591 
-598 FEAAYS
+598 AYS
-604 SEDVDKNIKRIFME
+604 SDDINKDVKSMYTNRLAKVQSSINEIDKISTAPVTVNNGTNGNNITVERDRVVEANWSDVDT
-618 RLARTSSKV
+618 ASKTETKV
-627 NLEKIGEY
+627 KSC
-635 RYNPT
+635 T
-640 GGLSFHDNTRYN
+640 
-652 VVVTDWDALA
+652 
-662 NAVSHDVDVPDCS
+662 
-675 KERPNG
+675 KERPGG
-681 ERLDSGI
+681 EILAQNI
-688 TITISDAA
+688 TIKIAA

>member
-56 RAAMSV
+56 RAAISV

-120 TAINESV
+120 TAINESI
-127 SNITDSILNE
+127 SNITDNILNE

-205 WLGKLFNTKTWLDFI
+205 WLGKLFNSKTWLDFI

-259 INTLEAKDMILAIT
+259 VNTLEAKDMILAIT

-294 VTNNGQVSREPGI
+294 VSNNGQVSREPGI

-337 CCYMFGPAGQ
+337 CCYMFGPEGQ

-354 AQESKKGVIE
+354 AQESKKGVID
-364 YYKKVKLKG
+364 YYKKIKLKG
-373 KAGDDNKESKTLK
+373 KDGDDNEDSKTLK
-386 HKGLGTETKDGTEF
+386 HKGIGTDTKDGTEF

-439 KPGEWQ
+439 QPGAWQ
-445 PLDYPIFTIP
+445 PLDYPIFAIP
-455 IGKSTNQLVTQPD
+455 IGQSSNQPN
-468 KYAAIFKI
+468 KYAATFKI
-476 VASTP
+476 VASTS

-497 KTIINLERN
+497 KNIIQLEQK

-512 EQILNTFNQATNEE
+512 EQILNEFPQARKEE
-526 TPFRKVTTSIV
+526 TPFRKSTTSIV

-547 LDNGVYNTDNNGNK
+547 LDNGVYKVDNNGNN

-572 TKNSQDYIY
+572 TKNNNNYIY
-581 TSAIIGSDLI
+581 TSGIDGSDLI
-591 SNKIKKA
+591 LNKIKKA

-604 SEDVDKNIKRIFME
+604 SEDVDKNIKKIFME
-618 RLARTSSKV
+618 RLVKTSTKV
-627 NLEKIGEY
+627 KVEKVREY
-635 RYNPT
+635 TYAPAP
-640 GGLSFHDNTRYN
+640 GQPSFHDNTRYEA
-652 VVVTDWDALA
+652 VVADWNAIA

-675 KERPNG
+675 KERPSG
-681 ERLDSGI
+681 EKLDSGI
-688 TITISDAA
+688 TITIAAAA

>member
-23 FFKVGGGLKV
+23 FYKVGGGLKV

-56 RAAMSV
+56 RAATSV

-77 KRIMPNSKYT
+77 KKIMPNSKYT

-115 EEYGE
+115 EQYGE

-127 SNITDSILNE
+127 SNIVDNMLNE

-143 LQPKWSDNKTRG
+143 ADPKWSDNQTRG
-155 AVDVGPNKKRLRGL
+155 ATDVGPKKRLRGL

-177 SMAISFVIC
+177 SIAISFLIC

-205 WLGKLFNTKTWLDFI
+205 WLRRLFNSKTWLDFI
-220 ATPSEKQEE
+220 ANPSEKQEE

-259 INTLEAKDMILAIT
+259 VNTLEAKDMVLAIT

-282 ELDSDKSHILKE
+282 DLDSSNSHILKE
-294 VTNNGQVSREPGI
+294 VSNNGQVSHEPGI
-307 SAGQGNRIAD
+307 SAGQGSYIAD

-324 DCKMWAVKFSDGQ
+324 ECKMWAVKFSDGQ
-337 CCYMFGPAGQ
+337 CCYMFGPEGQ
-347 RDEIKEK
+347 RDEIKKK
-354 AQESKKGVIE
+354 AQESKKGIID

-373 KAGDDNKESKTLK
+373 KKGDDNEDSKKLK
-386 HKGLGTETKDGTEF
+386 HKGIGTDTKDGTED

-422 EMITEDN
+422 KMITEEN

-439 KPGEWQ
+439 QPSPWQ
-445 PLDYPIFTIP
+445 PLDYPIYTIP
-455 IGKSTNQLVTQPD
+455 IGNDQNNQGH
-468 KYAAIFKI
+468 YAAKLKL
-476 VASTP
+476 VASSTD
-481 KEAGE
+481 EAGK
-486 IVKRILEDNDF
+486 IAKRILEDENMQDII
-497 KTIINLERN
+497 TAEINTINLNDNE
-506 TIAITD
+506 
-512 EQILNTFNQATNEE
+512 ILQGFLNGNDSST
-526 TPFRKVTTSIV
+526 TPFQKMTFTIK
-537 VCGSEFTFTC
+537 VCGSEFTITC
-547 LDNGVYNTDNNGNK
+547 LDDGVYKPGSQKPEFTGRFSANTI
-561 SMKLLSSYDVA
+561 
-572 TKNSQDYIY
+572 KNSKDYIY
-581 TSAIIGSDLI
+581 RSSFSNYVASKIAKAIE
-591 SNKIKKA
+591 N
-598 FEAAYS
+598 AYS
-604 SEDVDKNIKRIFME
+604 SDDINKDVKSMYTN
-618 RLARTSSKV
+618 RLAKAQGSM
-627 NLEKIGEY
+627 NELDKIGT
-635 RYNPT
+635 RSSNVF
-640 GGLSFHDNTRYN
+640 SINTERDE
-652 VVVTDWDALA
+652 VVIADW
-662 NAVSHDVDVPDCS
+662 NAVDTASKTKTNVPSCT
-675 KERPNG
+675 KERPGG
-681 ERLDSGI
+681 EILAQDL
-688 TITISDAA
+688 TIKIAA

>member
-155 AVDVGPNKKRLRGL
+155 AVDVGPNKKRLKGL

-337 CCYMFGPAGQ
+337 CCYMFGPEGQ

-354 AQESKKGVIE
+354 AQESKKGVID
-364 YYKKVKLKG
+364 YYKKIKLKG
-373 KAGDDNKESKTLK
+373 KDGDDNEDSKTLK
-386 HKGLGTETKDGTEF
+386 HKGIGTDTKDGTEF

-439 KPGEWQ
+439 QPGAWQ

-455 IGKSTNQLVTQPD
+455 IGQSSNQPN
-468 KYAAIFKI
+468 KYAATFKI
-476 VASTP
+476 VASTS

-497 KTIINLERN
+497 KNIIQLEQK

-512 EQILNTFNQATNEE
+512 EQILNEFPQARKEE
-526 TPFRKVTTSIV
+526 TPFRKSTTSIV

-547 LDNGVYNTDNNGNK
+547 LDNGVYKVDNNGNN

-572 TKNSQDYIY
+572 TKNNNNYIY
-581 TSAIIGSDLI
+581 TSGIDGSDLI
-591 SNKIKKA
+591 LNKIKKA

-604 SEDVDKNIKRIFME
+604 SEDVDKNIKKIFME
-618 RLARTSSKV
+618 RLVKTSTKV
-627 NLEKIGEY
+627 KVEKVREY
-635 RYNPT
+635 TYAPAP
-640 GGLSFHDNTRYN
+640 GQPSFHDNTRYEA
-652 VVVTDWDALA
+652 VVADWNAIA

-675 KERPNG
+675 KERPSG
-681 ERLDSGI
+681 EKLDSGI
-688 TITISDAA
+688 TITIAAAA

>member
-23 FFKVGGGLKV
+23 FYKVGGGLKV

-56 RAAMSV
+56 RAATSV

-87 NYTYFCKGVKT
+87 NYTYFCKGIKT

-108 NLLEALL
+108 NLLESLL
-115 EEYGE
+115 EQYGE

-127 SNITDSILNE
+127 SNIVDNILNE

-143 LQPKWSDNKTRG
+143 ADPKWSDNQTRG
-155 AVDVGPNKKRLRGL
+155 ATDVGPKKRLRGL

-177 SMAISFVIC
+177 SIAISFLIC

-205 WLGKLFNTKTWLDFI
+205 WLRRLFNSKTWLDFI
-220 ATPSEKQEE
+220 ANPSEKQEE

-259 INTLEAKDMILAIT
+259 VNTLEAKDMVLAIT

-282 ELDSDKSHILKE
+282 DLDDEKSHILKGVSE
-294 VTNNGQVSREPGI
+294 NGKIEYKPGI
-307 SAGQGNRIAD
+307 SSGQGSYIAD
-317 TITYSDR
+317 TIKYPDR
-324 DCKMWAVKFSDGQ
+324 KCKMWAVKFSDGQ
-337 CCYMFGPAGQ
+337 CCYMFGPEGQ
-347 RDEIKEK
+347 RDELKKK
-354 AQESKKGVIE
+354 AQESKKGVID

-373 KAGDDNKESKTLK
+373 KKDDDNKDSKTLK
-386 HKGLGTETKDGTEF
+386 HKGIGTDTKDGTEV

-422 EMITEDN
+422 KMITEEN

-439 KPGEWQ
+439 QPSPWQ
-445 PLDYPIFTIP
+445 PLDYPIYTIP
-455 IGKSTNQLVTQPD
+455 IGNVQNNQD
-468 KYAAIFKI
+468 HYAAKLKL
-476 VASTP
+476 VASNAD
-481 KEAGE
+481 EAGK
-486 IVKRILEDNDF
+486 IAKRILEDDNMQNII
-497 KTIINLERN
+497 TTEINTINLNDNE
-506 TIAITD
+506 
-512 EQILNTFNQATNEE
+512 ILQHVINGNDSST
-526 TPFRKVTTSIV
+526 TPFQKMTFTIK
-537 VCGSEFTFTC
+537 VCGSEFTITC
-547 LDNGVYNTDNNGNK
+547 LDDGVYKPGSQKPEFTGRFSPNTRNNNYY
-561 SMKLLSSYDVA
+561 LYRSSFLNYVTSKI
-572 TKNSQDYIY
+572 TK
-581 TSAIIGSDLI
+581 AIES
-591 SNKIKKA
+591 
-598 FEAAYS
+598 AYS
-604 SEDVDKNIKRIFME
+604 SDDINKDVKSMYKNRLAKAQSSVNEVDKISTDPVTVNDTNGNSTTVE
-618 RLARTSSKV
+618 RDR
-627 NLEKIGEY
+627 
-635 RYNPT
+635 
-640 GGLSFHDNTRYN
+640 
-652 VVVTDWDALA
+652 VVEANW
-662 NAVSHDVDVPDCS
+662 NAVATASKTETKIKSCT
-675 KERPNG
+675 KERPGG
-681 ERLDSGI
+681 EILAQNI
-688 TITISDAA
+688 TIKIAA

>member
-23 FFKVGGGLKV
+23 FYKVGGGLKV

-56 RAAMSV
+56 RAATSV

-108 NLLEALL
+108 NLLESLL
-115 EEYGE
+115 EQYGE

-127 SNITDSILNE
+127 SNIVDNMLNE

-143 LQPKWSDNKTRG
+143 ADPKWSDNQTRG
-155 AVDVGPNKKRLRGL
+155 ATDVGPKKRLRGL

-177 SMAISFVIC
+177 SIAISFLIC

-205 WLGKLFNTKTWLDFI
+205 WLRRLFNSKTWLDFI
-220 ATPSEKQEE
+220 ANPSEKQEE

-259 INTLEAKDMILAIT
+259 VNTLEAKDMVLAIT

-294 VTNNGQVSREPGI
+294 VSNNGQVSHEPGI
-307 SAGQGNRIAD
+307 SAGQGSYIAD
-317 TITYSDR
+317 TIKYSDR
-324 DCKMWAVKFSDGQ
+324 ECKMWAVKFSDGQ
-337 CCYMFGPAGQ
+337 CCYMFGPEGQ
-347 RDEIKEK
+347 RDEIKKK
-354 AQESKKGVIE
+354 AQESKKGIID

-373 KAGDDNKESKTLK
+373 KKNDDNEDSKTLK
-386 HKGLGTETKDGTEF
+386 HKGIGADTKDGTEV

-422 EMITEDN
+422 KMITEEN

-439 KPGEWQ
+439 QPSPWQ
-445 PLDYPIFTIP
+445 PLDYPIYTIP
-455 IGKSTNQLVTQPD
+455 IGNDQNGQGH
-468 KYAAIFKI
+468 YAATLKL
-476 VASTP
+476 VASNAD
-481 KEAGE
+481 EAGK
-486 IVKRILEDNDF
+486 IAKRILEDDNMQDII
-497 KTIINLERN
+497 TTEINTINLNDNE
-506 TIAITD
+506 
-512 EQILNTFNQATNEE
+512 ILQHVINGNDSST
-526 TPFRKVTTSIV
+526 TPFQKMTFTIK
-537 VCGSEFTFTC
+537 VCGSEFTITC
-547 LDNGVYNTDNNGNK
+547 LDDGVYKPGSQKPEFTGRFSPNTRNNNYY
-561 SMKLLSSYDVA
+561 LYRSSFLNYVTSKI
-572 TKNSQDYIY
+572 TK
-581 TSAIIGSDLI
+581 AIES
-591 SNKIKKA
+591 
-598 FEAAYS
+598 AYS
-604 SEDVDKNIKRIFME
+604 SDDINKDVKSMYKNRLAKAQSSVNEVDKISTDPVTVNDTNGNSTTVE
-618 RLARTSSKV
+618 RDRVVEADWNAIDTASKTETKV
-627 NLEKIGEY
+627 KSC
-635 RYNPT
+635 T
-640 GGLSFHDNTRYN
+640 
-652 VVVTDWDALA
+652 
-662 NAVSHDVDVPDCS
+662 
-675 KERPNG
+675 KERPGG
-681 ERLDSGI
+681 EILAQDI
-688 TITISDAA
+688 TIKIAA

>member
-23 FFKVGGGLKV
+23 FYKVGGGLKV

-56 RAAMSV
+56 RAATSV
-62 KIFDIRKSRMIADRV
+62 KIFDIRKSRMIAERV

-108 NLLEALL
+108 NLLESLL
-115 EEYGE
+115 EQYGE

-127 SNITDSILNE
+127 SNIVDNMLNE

-143 LQPKWSDNKTRG
+143 ADPKWSDNQTRG
-155 AVDVGPNKKRLRGL
+155 ATDVGPKKRLRGL

-177 SMAISFVIC
+177 SMAISFLIC

-205 WLGKLFNTKTWLDFI
+205 WLRKLFNSKTWLDFI
-220 ATPSEKQEE
+220 ANPSEKQEE

-259 INTLEAKDMILAIT
+259 VNTLEAKDMVLAIT

-294 VTNNGQVSREPGI
+294 VSNNGQVSHEPGI
-307 SAGQGNRIAD
+307 SAGQGSYIAD

-324 DCKMWAVKFSDGQ
+324 ECKMWAVKFSDGQ
-337 CCYMFGPAGQ
+337 CCYMFGPEGQ
-347 RDEIKEK
+347 RDEIKKK
-354 AQESKKGVIE
+354 AQESKKGIID

-373 KAGDDNKESKTLK
+373 KKNDDNEDSKTLK
-386 HKGLGTETKDGTEF
+386 HKGIGTDTKDGTEV

-422 EMITEDN
+422 KMITEEN

-439 KPGEWQ
+439 QPSPWQ
-445 PLDYPIFTIP
+445 PLDYPIYTIP
-455 IGKSTNQLVTQPD
+455 IGNDQNNQGH
-468 KYAAIFKI
+468 YAATLKL
-476 VASTP
+476 VASSTD
-481 KEAGE
+481 EAGK
-486 IVKRILEDNDF
+486 IAKRILEDENMQDII
-497 KTIINLERN
+497 TAEINTINLNDNE
-506 TIAITD
+506 
-512 EQILNTFNQATNEE
+512 ILQGFLSGNDSST
-526 TPFRKVTTSIV
+526 TPFQKMTFTIK
-537 VCGSEFTFTC
+537 VCGSEFTITC
-547 LDNGVYNTDNNGNK
+547 LDDGVYKPDSQKPEFTGRFSANTIKPNK
-561 SMKLLSSYDVA
+561 
-572 TKNSQDYIY
+572 DYIY
-581 TSAIIGSDLI
+581 RSSFSNYVASKLTKAIES
-591 SNKIKKA
+591 
-598 FEAAYS
+598 AYS
-604 SEDVDKNIKRIFME
+604 SDDINKDVKSMYTN
-618 RLARTSSKV
+618 RLAKAQGSMVELDK
-627 NLEKIGEY
+627 
-635 RYNPT
+635 T
-640 GGLSFHDNTRYN
+640 GTRDSN
-652 VVVTDWDALA
+652 VFSINKDRDIVVEADW
-662 NAVSHDVDVPDCS
+662 NAVATASRTETDVPSCT
-675 KERPNG
+675 KERPGG
-681 ERLDSGI
+681 EVLAQNI
-688 TITISDAA
+688 TIKIAA

>member
-23 FFKVGGGLKV
+23 FYKVGGGLKV
-33 TDHDLPASFI
+33 TDHDLAASFI

-56 RAAMSV
+56 RAATSV

-115 EEYGE
+115 EQYGE

-127 SNITDSILNE
+127 SNIVDNMLNE

-143 LQPKWSDNKTRG
+143 ADPKWSDNQTRG
-155 AVDVGPNKKRLRGL
+155 ATDVGPKKRLRGL

-177 SMAISFVIC
+177 SVAISFLIC

-205 WLGKLFNTKTWLDFI
+205 WLRKLFNSKTWLDFI
-220 ATPSEKQEE
+220 ANPSEKQEE

-259 INTLEAKDMILAIT
+259 VNTLEAKDMVLAIT

-282 ELDSDKSHILKE
+282 DLDSDKSHILKVVSE
-294 VTNNGQVSREPGI
+294 NGKVEDKPGI
-307 SAGQGNRIAD
+307 SAGQGSYIAD
-317 TITYSDR
+317 TIKYPDR
-324 DCKMWAVKFSDGQ
+324 KCKMWAVKFSDGQ
-337 CCYMFGPAGQ
+337 CCYMFGPEGQ
-347 RDEIKEK
+347 RDELKKK
-354 AQESKKGVIE
+354 AQESKKGIID

-373 KAGDDNKESKTLK
+373 KKNDDNKDSKTLK
-386 HKGLGTETKDGTEF
+386 HKGIGTDTKDGTEV

-422 EMITEDN
+422 KMITEEN

-439 KPGEWQ
+439 QPSPWQ
-445 PLDYPIFTIP
+445 PLDYPIYTIP
-455 IGKSTNQLVTQPD
+455 IGNDQNNQGH
-468 KYAAIFKI
+468 YAATLKL
-476 VASTP
+476 VASSTD
-481 KEAGE
+481 EAGK
-486 IVKRILEDNDF
+486 IAKRILEDENMQDII
-497 KTIINLERN
+497 TAEINTINLNDNE
-506 TIAITD
+506 
-512 EQILNTFNQATNEE
+512 ILQRCFPNGNDSST
-526 TPFRKVTTSIV
+526 TPFQKMTFTIKI
-537 VCGSEFTFTC
+537 CGSEFTITC
-547 LDNGVYNTDNNGNK
+547 LDDGVYKPGSQKPEFTGRFSANTIKSNK
-561 SMKLLSSYDVA
+561 DYIYRSSLTQYVASKIAKAIERAYSSDDINKDVKSVYVNRLAKAQSSITDHEKTDTRTSNVFHTNTERNEVIIANWNDVA
-572 TKNSQDYIY
+572 TAS
-581 TSAIIGSDLI
+581 
-591 SNKIKKA
+591 
-598 FEAAYS
+598 
-604 SEDVDKNIKRIFME
+604 
-618 RLARTSSKV
+618 RT
-627 NLEKIGEY
+627 
-635 RYNPT
+635 
-640 GGLSFHDNTRYN
+640 DM
-652 VVVTDWDALA
+652 
-662 NAVSHDVDVPDCS
+662 DVPSCTR
-675 KERPNG
+675 ERPSG
-681 ERLDSGI
+681 EIIAQNL
-688 TITISDAA
+688 TIKIAA

>member
-115 EEYGE
+115 EQYGE

-127 SNITDSILNE
+127 SNITDNILNE

-155 AVDVGPNKKRLRGL
+155 AVDVGPNKKRLKGL

-337 CCYMFGPAGQ
+337 CCYMFGPEGQ

-354 AQESKKGVIE
+354 AQESKKGVID
-364 YYKKVKLKG
+364 YYKKIKLKS
-373 KAGDDNKESKTLK
+373 KDGDDNEDSKTLK
-386 HKGLGTETKDGTEF
+386 HKGIGTDTKDGTEF
-400 LDEMF
+400 IDEMF

-439 KPGEWQ
+439 QPGAWQ

-455 IGKSTNQLVTQPD
+455 IGQSSNQPN
-468 KYAAIFKI
+468 KYAATFKI
-476 VASTP
+476 VASTS

-497 KTIINLERN
+497 KNIIQLEQK

-512 EQILNTFNQATNEE
+512 EQILNEFPQARKEE
-526 TPFRKVTTSIV
+526 TPFRKSTTSIV

-547 LDNGVYNTDNNGNK
+547 LDNGVYKVDNNGNN

-572 TKNSQDYIY
+572 TKNNNNYIY
-581 TSAIIGSDLI
+581 TSGIDGSDLI
-591 SNKIKKA
+591 LNKIKKA

-604 SEDVDKNIKRIFME
+604 SEDVDKNIKKIFME
-618 RLARTSSKV
+618 RLVKTSTKV
-627 NLEKIGEY
+627 KVEKVREY
-635 RYNPT
+635 TYAPAP
-640 GGLSFHDNTRYN
+640 GQPSFHDNTRYEA
-652 VVVTDWDALA
+652 VVADWNAIA

-675 KERPNG
+675 KERPSG
-681 ERLDSGI
+681 EKLDSGI
-688 TITISDAA
+688 TITIAAAA

>member
-56 RAAMSV
+56 KAAMSV

-127 SNITDSILNE
+127 SNITDNILNE

-241 TQYYYTT
+241 TQFYYTT

-259 INTLEAKDMILAIT
+259 VNTLEAKDMVLAIT
-273 RKELIPRYK
+273 RKELIRRYK

-294 VTNNGQVSREPGI
+294 VSENGKVEDKPGI
-307 SAGQGNRIAD
+307 SAGQGSYIAD
-317 TITYSDR
+317 TIKYPDR
-324 DCKMWAVKFSDGQ
+324 KCKMWAVKFSDGQ
-337 CCYMFGPAGQ
+337 CCYMFGPEEQ
-347 RDEIKEK
+347 RDEIKKK
-354 AQESKKGVIE
+354 AQESKKGIID

-373 KAGDDNKESKTLK
+373 KKNDDNEDSKTLK
-386 HKGLGTETKDGTEF
+386 HKGIGTDTKDGTEV

-422 EMITEDN
+422 KMITEEN

-439 KPGEWQ
+439 QPSPWQ
-445 PLDYPIFTIP
+445 PLDYPIYTIP
-455 IGKSTNQLVTQPD
+455 IGNDQTGRYP
-468 KYAAIFKI
+468 AATLKL
-476 VASTP
+476 VASSTD
-481 KEAGE
+481 EAGK
-486 IVKRILEDNDF
+486 IAKRILEDDNMQDIITAET
-497 KTIINLERN
+497 KTINLS
-506 TIAITD
+506 D
-512 EQILNTFNQATNEE
+512 NEIVSLAGGVNNLST
-526 TPFRKVTTSIV
+526 TPFQKMTFTIK
-537 VCGSEFTFTC
+537 VCGSEFTITC
-547 LDNGVYNTDNNGNK
+547 LDDGVYKPGSQKPEFTGSFSPNTKKVNTYVYR
-561 SMKLLSSYDVA
+561 SSFSNYVA
-572 TKNSQDYIY
+572 SKIAK
-581 TSAIIGSDLI
+581 AIES
-591 SNKIKKA
+591 
-598 FEAAYS
+598 AYS
-604 SEDVDKNIKRIFME
+604 SDDINKYVKSMYVNRLAKAQISINEVDKISTESVTVNVTNGNNITVE
-618 RLARTSSKV
+618 RDR
-627 NLEKIGEY
+627 
-635 RYNPT
+635 
-640 GGLSFHDNTRYN
+640 
-652 VVVTDWDALA
+652 VVEADW
-662 NAVSHDVDVPDCS
+662 NAVDTASRTETDVPSCT
-675 KERPNG
+675 KERPGG
-681 ERLDSGI
+681 EILAQDL
-688 TITISDAA
+688 TIKIAA

>member
-23 FFKVGGGLKV
+23 FFRVGGGLKV

-87 NYTYFCKGVKT
+87 NYTHFCKGVKT

-108 NLLEALL
+108 NLLEGLL
-115 EEYGE
+115 EQYGE

-127 SNITDSILNE
+127 SNITDNILNE

-143 LQPKWSDNKTRG
+143 LNPKWSDNQTRG

-205 WLGKLFNTKTWLDFI
+205 WLGRLFNSKTWLDFI

-241 TQYYYTT
+241 TQFYYTT

-259 INTLEAKDMILAIT
+259 INTLEAKDMVLAIT
-273 RKELIPRYK
+273 RKELIPRYQ
-282 ELDSDKSHILKE
+282 ELDSDKSKILKE
-294 VTNNGQVSREPGI
+294 VTNNGQKTTAPGI

-337 CCYMFGPAGQ
+337 CCYMFGPEGQ

-354 AQESKKGVIE
+354 AQESKKAVID
-364 YYKKVKLKG
+364 YYKKIKLKG
-373 KAGDDNKESKTLK
+373 KDGDDNEDSKTLK
-386 HKGLGTETKDGTEF
+386 HKGLGTDTKDGTEF

-429 EKDFSTPTTG
+429 EKDFSTPSTG
-439 KPGEWQ
+439 QPGPWQ

-455 IGKSTNQLVTQPD
+455 VGHSANQPN

-486 IVKRILEDNDF
+486 IVKRILEDNDI
-497 KTIINLERN
+497 KNIIQLEQK

-512 EQILNTFNQATNEE
+512 EQILNEFAQARKEE
-526 TPFRKVTTSIV
+526 TPFRKSTTSIV

-547 LDNGVYNTDNNGNK
+547 IDNGVYKVDNNGNN

-572 TKNSQDYIY
+572 TKNNNNYIY
-581 TSAIIGSDLI
+581 TSAIDGSDLI
-591 SNKIKKA
+591 LNKIKKA

-604 SEDVDKNIKRIFME
+604 SEDVDKNVKKIFME
-618 RLARTSSKV
+618 RLVKTSTKV
-627 NLEKIGEY
+627 KVEKLGEY
-635 RYNPT
+635 TYTPAT
-640 GGLSFHDNTRYN
+640 GQVSFHDNTRHD
-652 VVVTDWDALA
+652 VVVADWNALA
-662 NAVSHDVDVPDCS
+662 NAVSHDVDVPDCY
-675 KERPNG
+675 KERPSG
-681 ERLDSGI
+681 EKLDSGI
-688 TITISDAA
+688 TITIAAAA

>member
-18 PTGIE
+18 PTGVE
-23 FFKVGGGLKV
+23 FHKVGGGLKV

-56 RAAMSV
+56 RAATSV

-108 NLLEALL
+108 NLLESLL
-115 EEYGE
+115 EQYGE

-127 SNITDSILNE
+127 SNIVDNMLNE

-143 LQPKWSDNKTRG
+143 ADPKWSDNQTRG
-155 AVDVGPNKKRLRGL
+155 ATDVGPKRRLRGL

-177 SMAISFVIC
+177 SIAISFLIC

-205 WLGKLFNTKTWLDFI
+205 WLRKLFNSKTWLDFI
-220 ATPSEKQEE
+220 ANPREKQEE

-259 INTLEAKDMILAIT
+259 VNTLEAKDMVLAIT

-282 ELDSDKSHILKE
+282 DLDSDKSHILKE
-294 VTNNGQVSREPGI
+294 VSENGKVEDKPGI
-307 SAGQGNRIAD
+307 SAGQGSYIAD
-317 TITYSDR
+317 TIKYSDR
-324 DCKMWAVKFSDGQ
+324 ECKMWAVKFSDGQ
-337 CCYMFGPAGQ
+337 CCYMFGPEGQ
-347 RDEIKEK
+347 RDELKKK
-354 AQESKKGVIE
+354 AQESKKGIID

-373 KAGDDNKESKTLK
+373 KKGDDNKDSKTLK
-386 HKGLGTETKDGTEF
+386 HKGIGTDTKDGTEV

-422 EMITEDN
+422 KMITEEN

-439 KPGEWQ
+439 QPSPWQ
-445 PLDYPIFTIP
+445 PLDYPIYTIP
-455 IGKSTNQLVTQPD
+455 IGNVQNNQGH
-468 KYAAIFKI
+468 YAATLKL
-476 VASTP
+476 VASSTD
-481 KEAGE
+481 EAGK
-486 IVKRILEDNDF
+486 IAKRILEDENMQDII
-497 KTIINLERN
+497 TAEINTINLNDNE
-506 TIAITD
+506 
-512 EQILNTFNQATNEE
+512 ILQRCFPNGNDSST
-526 TPFRKVTTSIV
+526 TPFQKMTFTIKI
-537 VCGSEFTFTC
+537 CGSEFTITC
-547 LDNGVYNTDNNGNK
+547 LDDGVYKPGSQKPEFTGRFSANTKTNNNI
-561 SMKLLSSYDVA
+561 
-572 TKNSQDYIY
+572 YIY
-581 TSAIIGSDLI
+581 RSSLTQYVTSKIAKAIES
-591 SNKIKKA
+591 
-598 FEAAYS
+598 AYS
-604 SEDVDKNIKRIFME
+604 SDDINKDVKSMYTNRLAKVQVSINEVDKISTENVTVNNGTNGNNVTVE
-618 RLARTSSKV
+618 RDRVVEA
-627 NLEKIGEY
+627 NW
-635 RYNPT
+635 
-640 GGLSFHDNTRYN
+640 N
-652 VVVTDWDALA
+652 VVDTASKTETKVKSCT
-662 NAVSHDVDVPDCS
+662 
-675 KERPNG
+675 KERPGG
-681 ERLDSGI
+681 EILAQNI
-688 TITISDAA
+688 TIKIAA

>member
-1 MPKFEFNPRT
+1 MPKFKLNPIT

-23 FFKVGGGLKV
+23 FFILVGGLKV
-33 TDHDLPASFI
+33 IDHDLPASFI

-56 RAAMSV
+56 RAALSV

-77 KRIMPNSKYT
+77 KRVMPDSKYT
-87 NYTYFCKGVKT
+87 NYTYFCKGIKT

-108 NLLEALL
+108 KLLEGLL
-115 EEYGE
+115 EQYGE

-127 SNITDSILNE
+127 SNISNNILNE
-137 GYGPSV
+137 GYGVSV
-143 LQPKWSDNKTRG
+143 TDPKWSDNQTRG

-177 SMAISFVIC
+177 SMAISFFIC

-205 WLGKLFNTKTWLDFI
+205 WLGKLFNSKTWLDFI
-220 ATPSEKQEE
+220 ATPSEKQDE
-229 LKQKMKDAFAEK
+229 LKQKMNDAFAKK
-241 TQYYYTT
+241 TQFYYTT

-259 INTLEAKDMILAIT
+259 VNTLEAKDMVLAIT
-273 RKELIPRYK
+273 RKELIPRYQ
-282 ELDSDKSHILKE
+282 ELDSDKSKILKE
-294 VTNNGQVSREPGI
+294 VTIDGKKTVKPGI
-307 SAGQGNRIAD
+307 SAGQGSRIAD
-317 TITYSDR
+317 TIFYSDR

-337 CCYMFGPAGQ
+337 CCYMFGPEGQ

-354 AQESKKGVIE
+354 AQESKKAVID
-364 YYKKVKLKG
+364 YYKKIKLKG
-373 KAGDDNKESKTLK
+373 KKDDDNEDSKTLK
-386 HKGLGTETKDGTEF
+386 HKGIGTDTKDGTEF

-439 KPGEWQ
+439 QPGAWQ

-455 IGKSTNQLVTQPD
+455 IGQGAGQSSN
-468 KYAAIFKI
+468 KYAATFKI
-476 VASTP
+476 VASTS

-486 IVKRILEDNDF
+486 IVKRILEDNDI
-497 KTIINLERN
+497 KKIIDLERK

-512 EQILNTFNQATNEE
+512 EQILNEFTQATKEE
-526 TPFRKVTTSIV
+526 TPFRKVTISLT

-547 LDNGVYNTDNNGNK
+547 IDNGVYKSDNVNN

-572 TKNSQDYIY
+572 TKNNNNYIY
-581 TSAIIGSDLI
+581 TSAIDGSDLI
-591 SNKIKKA
+591 RNKIKKA

-604 SEDVDKNIKRIFME
+604 SEDVDKNIKRVFME

-627 NLEKIGEY
+627 NLEKLRDYE
-635 RYNPT
+635 YNPT
-640 GGLSFHDNTRYN
+640 TGNKSFPDKTRYE
-652 VVVTDWDALA
+652 VVVTDWDDLA

-681 ERLDSGI
+681 ESLDSGI
-688 TITISDAA
+688 TIRIAAAA

>member
-23 FFKVGGGLKV
+23 FYKVGGGLKV

-56 RAAMSV
+56 RAATSV
-62 KIFDIRKSRMIADRV
+62 KIFDIRKSRMIAERV

-98 LESLMSEEDT
+98 LESLMSEEDV
-108 NLLEALL
+108 NLLESLL
-115 EEYGE
+115 EQYGE

-127 SNITDSILNE
+127 SNIVDNMLNE

-143 LQPKWSDNKTRG
+143 ADPKWSDNQTRG
-155 AVDVGPNKKRLRGL
+155 ATDVGPKKRLRGL

-177 SMAISFVIC
+177 SMAISFLIC

-205 WLGKLFNTKTWLDFI
+205 WLRKLFNSKTWLDFI
-220 ATPSEKQEE
+220 ANPSEKQEE

-259 INTLEAKDMILAIT
+259 VNTLEAKDMVLAIT

-294 VTNNGQVSREPGI
+294 VSNNGQVSHEPGI
-307 SAGQGNRIAD
+307 SAGQGSYIAD
-317 TITYSDR
+317 TIKYSDR
-324 DCKMWAVKFSDGQ
+324 ECKMWAVKFSDGQ
-337 CCYMFGPAGQ
+337 CCYMFGPEGQ
-347 RDEIKEK
+347 RDELKKK
-354 AQESKKGVIE
+354 AQESKKGIID

-373 KAGDDNKESKTLK
+373 KKGDDNKDSKTLK
-386 HKGLGTETKDGTEF
+386 HKGIGTDTNDGTEV

-422 EMITEDN
+422 KMITEEN

-439 KPGEWQ
+439 QPSPWQ
-445 PLDYPIFTIP
+445 PLDYPIYTIP
-455 IGKSTNQLVTQPD
+455 IGNGQNNQGH
-468 KYAAIFKI
+468 YAATLKL
-476 VASTP
+476 VASNAD
-481 KEAGE
+481 EAGK
-486 IVKRILEDNDF
+486 IAKRILEDDNMQDIITAET
-497 KTIINLERN
+497 KTINLN
-506 TIAITD
+506 D
-512 EQILNTFNQATNEE
+512 NEIVNLAGGVNNLSD
-526 TPFRKVTTSIV
+526 TPFQKMTFTIK
-537 VCGSEFTFTC
+537 VCGSEFTITC
-547 LDNGVYNTDNNGNK
+547 LDDGVYKPGSQK
-561 SMKLLSSYDVA
+561 SEFTGRFSPN
-572 TKNSQDYIY
+572 TKNNDTYIFRSSL
-581 TSAIIGSDLI
+581 TSYVVSKITKAIES
-591 SNKIKKA
+591 
-598 FEAAYS
+598 AYS
-604 SEDVDKNIKRIFME
+604 SDDINKDVKSMYVN
-618 RLARTSSKV
+618 RLAKV
-627 NLEKIGEY
+627 QGSMNEIDKISTE
-635 RYNPT
+635 
-640 GGLSFHDNTRYN
+640 N
-652 VVVTDWDALA
+652 VTVNDTNGNSITVERDRVIIADW
-662 NAVSHDVDVPDCS
+662 NAVATASRTETDVPSCT
-675 KERPNG
+675 KERPGG
-681 ERLDSGI
+681 EILAQDL
-688 TITISDAA
+688 TIKIAA

>member
-56 RAAMSV
+56 RAAISV

-155 AVDVGPNKKRLRGL
+155 AVDVGPNKKRLKGL

-337 CCYMFGPAGQ
+337 CCYMFGPEGQ

-373 KAGDDNKESKTLK
+373 KTGDDNEDSKTLK
-386 HKGLGTETKDGTEF
+386 HKGIGTDTKDGTEF
-400 LDEMF
+400 IDEMF

-439 KPGEWQ
+439 QPGAWQ

-455 IGKSTNQLVTQPD
+455 IGQGSGQSSN

-476 VASTP
+476 VASTS

-497 KTIINLERN
+497 KTIINLERR
-506 TIAITD
+506 TIAISD
-512 EQILNTFNQATNEE
+512 EDILNTFDQQPTKEE
-526 TPFRKVTTSIV
+526 TPFRKATISLT

-547 LDNGVYNTDNNGNK
+547 IDNGVYKVDNNGNN

-572 TKNSQDYIY
+572 TKNNNNFIY
-581 TSAIIGSDLI
+581 TSAIAGSDWI
-591 SNKIKKA
+591 FNKIKKA
-598 FEAAYS
+598 FESAYS
-604 SEDVDKNIKRIFME
+604 SEDVDKNIKRVFME

-627 NLEKIGEY
+627 NLEKLGEY
-635 RYNPT
+635 QYEPT
-640 GGLSFHDNTRYN
+640 GDKSFADNTRHN

-675 KERPNG
+675 KERPSG
-681 ERLDSGI
+681 EKLDSGI
-688 TITISDAA
+688 TITIAAAA